1 MLLYLVVAKQCK
13 VWSRVNYSTRFETR
27 KNKDSTRDGI
37 WNRAGMKFCGS
48 TRASSNRRKMGRD
61 GKGKGKKER
70 ERERQLEIEME
81 REKEEWSCKL
91 WQDLDERRS
100 GKHLC
105 VVRVLT
111 AGTPRHCD
119 VQDARICHVQVTI
132 KTWIFGSRVCLLTM
146 ILRFQIASKP
156 GSIFFFNGSH
166 ARSGKR
172 YWIKIFDKLDSLYIY
187 VRFGITKVCNVVR
200 EQIYLIISES
210 FFFRVRSIKLVSN

>member
-1 MLLYLVVAKQCK
+1 MEYETELEWNFVDRLER
-13 VWSRVNYSTRFETR
+13 RVTGE
-27 KNKDSTRDGI
+27 K
-37 WNRAGMKFCGS
+37 WE
-48 TRASSNRRKMGRD
+48 

-156 GSIFFFNGSH
+156 VQFFFSMDHTHEVERDIGL
-166 ARSGKR
+166 RSL
-172 YWIKIFDKLDSLYIY
+172 INSIPCIY
-187 VRFGITKVCNVVR
+187 TSDL
-200 EQIYLIISES
+200 E
-210 FFFRVRSIKLVSN
+210 

>member
-1 MLLYLVVAKQCK
+1 MEYETELEWNFVDRLER
-13 VWSRVNYSTRFETR
+13 RVTGEKWEGMEKERGR
-27 KNKDSTRDGI
+27 K
-37 WNRAGMKFCGS
+37 
-48 TRASSNRRKMGRD
+48 
-61 GKGKGKKER
+61 R

-156 GSIFFFNGSH
+156 GSIFLFNGSH

-210 FFFRVRSIKLVSN
+210 FFFPRKIYKTCVELKLCKFK